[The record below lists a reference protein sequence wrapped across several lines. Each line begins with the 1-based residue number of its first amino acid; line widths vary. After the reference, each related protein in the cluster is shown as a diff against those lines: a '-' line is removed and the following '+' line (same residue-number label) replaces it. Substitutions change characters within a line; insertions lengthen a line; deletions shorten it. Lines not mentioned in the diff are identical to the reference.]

1 MIELLF
7 VACLVSEP
15 DKCQNKALQFSDIS
29 PMQCMMGAQPQLA
42 QWTNQNPKWHVKNW
56 KCQTV
61 NFAERDA

>member
-15 DKCQNKALQFSDIS
+15 DHCEKKALQFSDIS
-29 PMQCMMGAQPQLA
+29 PRQCMMGAQPQLA
-42 QWTNQNPKWHVKNW
+42 QWTNQHPKWRVAKW
-56 KCQTV
+56 KCQAV